1 MQTSNLQFDRLFSEF
16 YIKNLRLKNRIVFL
30 PHYTAYAEVTSLPS
44 EVETYYYTERAKGGA
59 GLIVTGNYA
68 VSPVGQM
75 HRTFINASDKRCIPN
90 FSKTVKNCHRYGAK
104 IIGQLSHAGAT
115 KTEQPR
121 GDLYAPSQ
129 VIERSTKSYTTE
141 IAKDE
146 IQQVVHEFETA
157 STTLMESGFDGV
169 EVKVAHDGILRIFA
183 SPYYNHRTD
192 EYGGSFEN
200 KMRFIHEVFSAIRK
214 TIDNDMV
221 LGVRLS
227 VDEFEDVG
235 FNLDTG
241 VQIAKYMSDHGLVDY
256 ISIDAGTW
264 NTFIMQIPPMT
275 IPLGFGEYLSAAVKK
290 EVDVPVIAFG
300 RINDPVQ
307 AEQILEN
314 GTADLIGMARQLL
327 CDPETPKKSEKGLID
342 DIRKCIGCE
351 EGCIGQVFLYQPIR
365 CIQNPAA
372 GKEKALGIGTL
383 KKADKPKKI
392 VVVGGGVSGQKFAEI
407 AAMRGHTIVLFEKE
421 ELLGGQ
427 INILK
432 NIPFRNEFTEV
443 TRYLE
448 FRLKQFDNIT
458 VKTSTEAD
466 AKLVKKEKPD
476 AVIVATGAEPLLPE
490 NIRNKKAVTT
500 WDVLENKADIGKKVL
515 VYDPMSNNEGA
526 GIVEYLFETYEDI
539 NVHYITPESDIAMNA
554 KNENKDILL
563 RRLLQ
568 QDLEITPY
576 MALVDNDTE
585 KLTFQK
591 AYTDKKYVVKDKEF
605 DTFIYSGLMRSV
617 DDLFWK
623 LKDDDIKEV
632 YRLGD
637 AKAPSCVEISIH
649 HAEALARTV

>member
-16 YIKNLRLKNRIVFL
+16 SIKNLRLKNRIVFL

-68 VSPVGQM
+68 VSPLGQM

-90 FSKTVKNCHRYGAK
+90 FSKTVKNCHKYGTK

-115 KTEQPR
+115 KVEQPR
-121 GDLYAPSQ
+121 GDCYAPSQ
-129 VIERSTKSYTTE
+129 VIEQSTKSYTTA

-146 IQQVVHEFETA
+146 IRQAVREFETA
-157 STTLMESGFDGV
+157 SSTLMESGFDGV
-169 EVKVAHDGILRIFA
+169 EVKVAHDGLLRIFA

-200 KMRFIHEVFSAIRK
+200 KMRIIHEVFSAIRE

-241 VQIAKYMSDHGLVDY
+241 VQIAKYMSDHKLVDY

-327 CDPETPKKSEKGLID
+327 CDPETPNKSKKGEID

-351 EGCIGQVFLYQPIR
+351 EGCIGQVFLMQPIR

-383 KKADKPKKI
+383 KKADKPKKV

-407 AAMRGHTIVLFEKE
+407 AALRGHNVVLFEKE
-421 ELLGGQ
+421 DILGGQ
-427 INILK
+427 INVLK

-458 VKTSTEAD
+458 IKLSTEAD
-466 AKLVKKEKPD
+466 IKGIKKEKPD

-490 NIRNKKAVTT
+490 NIKNNKAVTT
-500 WDVLENKADIGKKVL
+500 WDVLENKVDIGKKIL
-515 VYDPMSNNEGA
+515 VYDPMSNNEGV
-526 GIVEYLFETYEDI
+526 GIVEYLFETYENI
-539 NVHYITPESDIAMNA
+539 KVHYITPESDMAMNV

-563 RRLLQ
+563 RRLLR

-576 MALVDNDTE
+576 MALVENDNE

-605 DTFIYSGLMRSV
+605 DNFIYSGLMRSV

-623 LKDDDIKEV
+623 LKEDGIQEV

-637 AKAPSCVEISIH
+637 AKAPSCVEIAIH
-649 HAEALARTV
+649 SAEALARTV